1 MTNDFIF
8 GKNIKISGSLRFSSG
23 KLEGRASSSHKRDS
37 ISEKITL
44 DHPSFTQNDIEESS
58 EESSIVNTNVKY
70 L

>member
-23 KLEGRASSSHKRDS
+23 KLEGRASSSHKRGS
-37 ISEKITL
+37 ISDVTL
-44 DHPSFTQNDIEESS
+44 DRPSFTQNDIEESS
-58 EESSIVNTNVKY
+58 EESSIVNTNVRY